1 MKMEFTILGT
11 IEVADSGARISLA
24 PQQLRLLGILVINL
38 NRVVSTEV
46 IVTALLGRRPTA
58 AARRTAQ
65 MAVARLRKSLEGSP
79 HVRLITVSGG
89 YELAADPDRV
99 DLFRAVR
106 TNGSIVATRFTD
118 APDMAPVALDWLDTV
133 FGSYTTAPMRT
144 MAATRI
150 RAILAPQHRFLR
162 PTLIS

>member
-1 MKMEFTILGT
+1 MEFTILGT
-11 IEVADSGARISLA
+11 IEVADSGAHLNLA

-65 MAVARLRKSLEGSP
+65 MAVARLRRSLEGSP

-106 TNGSIVATRFTD
+106 AIGSID
-118 APDMAPVALDWLDTV
+118 APVASDWQDTV
-133 FGSYTTAPMRT
+133 FGSYATLSMRA
-144 MAATRI
+144 MAVTRV
-150 RAILAPQHRFLR
+150 RAILAPHHRFLR